1 MKRLG
6 YVPNSKDKFINF
18 FAKLFAKLFSKNN
31 YFTNQIVQNIDL
43 KNFIEFENKKIYFK
57 TGHNRLNWRVN
68 SFYTEEPIMTD
79 WIKSFNKNDIFLD
92 IGANVGIYTL
102 PAITKCKYCYAAE
115 LDIKNLS
122 LLFENLILNNFN
134 DKCLI
139 INFGLNENNSVEE
152 IFYRDNSLGD
162 ALQSIG
168 REQIIPTQKNNPFK
182 IRQFLF
188 SLDYI
193 FENFN
198 LEYPNKIK
206 IDVDG
211 NEKRVFDGGKKTIL
225 NADEIYYED
234 NDLGEDKTIISEILK
249 QFKIEKEE
257 PVNRSVDGKNIR
269 NILFKK
275 IK

>member
-1 MKRLG
+1 MKELG
-6 YVPNSKDKFINF
+6 YKPNSKDKLINF
-18 FAKLFAKLFSKNN
+18 FARFFAKIFSKNN
-31 YFTNQIVQNIDL
+31 YFTNQIVQNINL
-43 KNFIEFENKKIYFK
+43 KNYVKFDNKKIYFK
-57 TGHNRLNWRVN
+57 TGHNRLDWRVN

-79 WIKSFNKNDIFLD
+79 WLKSFNQNDIFLD

-102 PAITKCKYCYAAE
+102 PAITKCKYCYASE
-115 LDIKNLS
+115 LDVKNCA
-122 LLFENLILNNFN
+122 LLFENLILNNLN
-134 DKCLI
+134 HKCLI
-139 INFGLNENNSVEE
+139 INFGLNEKNSIEE
-152 IFYRDNSLGD
+152 IFYRDKSVGD

-168 REQIIPTQKNNPFK
+168 REQIIPTKKNDPFK
-182 IRQFLF
+182 IKQFLF

-198 LEYPNKIK
+198 LEYPNKVK

-234 NDLGEDKTIISEILK
+234 NDLDDDRIIIKEILK
-249 QFKIEKEE
+249 KFKVEKEE
-257 PVNRSVDGKNIR
+257 PVVRSVDGKNIK

-275 IK
+275 IE